1 MELRYQMTDILP
13 LLPIPQPPMGKSAY
27 NIPCPICDHTGS
39 RKRHLNINLKRN
51 VFRCPKCGQFEGGV
65 FDLYAYY
72 TGVPRDKVCQDLT
85 DRLGGRESRYA
96 GKGSNTKKARP
107 KPKEIPQA
115 SVASIEVRDRTY
127 RALLSELTLA
137 SDHRDNLRGRGL
149 TDAEIDRLEYRTT
162 PLVGFHGLAKAL
174 VDEGY
179 DLFGV
184 PSFYRDED
192 GRWTMAI
199 YLRGIMIPCRDW
211 LGRIQSIHIR
221 LDKKM
226 KRGGKFLTFSSVDKL
241 DGTGAENWCHMTG
254 PVQEC
259 VYLIEGYMKADI
271 VHFFTGQTV
280 LAIPGVTSLQHLEKT
295 LKELTELGVRH
306 VMTCFD
312 MDYLKNW
319 HVEAAYSNLVQ
330 LLGKMP
336 LTFGTYLWVP
346 DYNGLDDYIWEYFLE
361 KRPLK

>member
-1 MELRYQMTDILP
+1 MELRFQMNDILP
-13 LLPIPQPPMGKSAY
+13 LLPIPQPPMGRSSY
-27 NIPCPICDHTGS
+27 NIPCPVCDHSSS

-72 TGVPRDKVCQDLT
+72 TGVPRDKVREDLI
-85 DRLGGRESRYA
+85 DRLGGKDSRYA
-96 GKGSNTKKARP
+96 GKAIGPKGVYP

-115 SVASIEVRDRTY
+115 AVASIEIRDRVY
-127 RALLSELTLA
+127 RALLSKLTLA
-137 SDHRDNLRGRGL
+137 SDHRENLLGRGL
-149 TDAEIDRLEYRTT
+149 TSDEIDRLEYRTT
-162 PLVGFHGLAKAL
+162 PVVGFHGLAKAL
-174 VDEGY
+174 MDEGY

-184 PSFYRDED
+184 PGFYRDQD

-199 YLRGIMIPCRDW
+199 YLRGIMIPCRDR

-226 KRGGKFLTFSSVDKL
+226 KKGGKFLPFSSMDKL
-241 DGTGAENWCHMTG
+241 DGAGSKNWCHIAG

-280 LAIPGVTSLQHLEKT
+280 LAIPGVTSLQHLETT
-295 LKELTELGVRH
+295 LKELTKLGVRH

-319 HVEAAYSNLVQ
+319 HVEAAYTNLID
-330 LLGKMP
+330 LLSGLP
-336 LTFGTYLWVP
+336 LTFGTYLWSP
-346 DYNGLDDYIWEYFLE
+346 DYNGLDDFIWEFFME
-361 KRPLK
+361 KRPLD